1 MSADAGATD
10 RAVSAGGAIF
20 SLRGVLLFAWRQV
33 RRRRTEEEV
42 DINAEEGAAL
52 AFALAAGLAAASGAW
67 HRWEALAEGRGPE
80 LPCSER
86 RLVAAKFAIARGA
99 WSQEASL
106 RQQS

>member
-1 MSADAGATD
+1 MFADAGATD
-10 RAVSAGGAIF
+10 HEVSAGGAIF
-20 SLRGVLLFAWRQV
+20 SQRGVLLFAWRQV
-33 RRRRTEEEV
+33 RWRGAEEDV

-67 HRWEALAEGRGPE
+67 HRWEALAEGRRPE

-86 RLVAAKFAIARGA
+86 QVVAAKFATARGA
-99 WSQEASL
+99 WSREASL